1 MAWSWFRCKKKKKKT
16 FLKGLFTFSILK
28 FEICLYEAHRLMVNL
43 AIPGTLGNFLQNEK
57 NLNEKKKGVLFGE
70 YKSVIK
76 TFFFFEN
83 DKA

>member
-1 MAWSWFRCKKKKKKT
+1 
-16 FLKGLFTFSILK
+16 
-28 FEICLYEAHRLMVNL
+28 MVNL

-70 YKSVIK
+70 YKAVIK